1 MRSSVEPYKCHN
13 NWMARHHS
21 TGEFDNF
28 ALIILKELDP
38 NKNNLSSLLI
48 GYWVQ
53 MKQIVNLDKYLF
65 TSIFF
70 SFELIFNVIY
80 LDSIHATLTYEV
92 CHHTDYMWGGGD

>member
-1 MRSSVEPYKCHN
+1 MRSSVDPYKCHN
-13 NWMARHHS
+13 NWMSRHHS

-28 ALIILKELDP
+28 ALIILKELHP
-38 NKNNLSSLLI
+38 NENNLSSLLI

-53 MKQIVNLDKYLF
+53 MKRIVNPDKYLF

-80 LDSIHATLTYEV
+80 LDSIHETLTYEV
-92 CHHTDYMWGGGD
+92 CHHTD